1 MNPPAKA
8 HRPIDVLRNLPQNL
22 EAEKSFLGSVLL
34 DNSVLDRE
42 ILTPEDFHLSFNRQV
57 YETMLEMWE
66 DRIGIDPV
74 TLAARMEKSE
84 IDLEG
89 GRREYI
95 DDLSWIVPT
104 AANARHYARILRE
117 VALSRRAIFDADKL
131 NRAANSGVPEDIAR
145 VYGELAKREDPNE
158 SGFPVIRPSIVFSKI
173 LPPPVYV
180 LPSLRPRTV
189 GLVVAQESTGK
200 SFLAL
205 EIGLAKATGHDM
217 TGIGVPGPGS
227 VVYFSKED
235 PEEIIEERLQSI
247 APFIPN
253 EGIAR
258 ADGLE
263 IVSLYGKLATLAS
276 EKSVVNEKLIRHI
289 IKTGSGKDLLIFDT
303 LRKLHDL
310 EENSSGEMKV
320 LLEIFDRIALETGA
334 AVLLIH
340 HTNKSANLNGQQ
352 GDQSSARGSNAIV
365 GNTRW
370 SLHLETVKDDSG
382 KKRIKVSIPRA
393 SYGPEGGEWWLE
405 RTDGGVLMASDSI
418 VAGTPQRSMKRP
430 TLTRLKGGKDNE
442 EGANGY
448 RLRYP
453 EGGGGNGVTDDD
465 WG

>member
-1 MNPPAKA
+1 MTAPAV
-8 HRPIDVLRNLPQNL
+8 RRPVEVLRDPPIDIENEKCLIWCLLRKPDLLREDSLSFSVGDFHFPPHQRLVRVIVDLDRDGIVPDPGMVRNRL
-22 EAEKSFLGSVLL
+22 EDPFDRAYLDAFIDEMWAHPSNAKFYAEK
-34 DNSVLDRE
+34 
-42 ILTPEDFHLSFNRQV
+42 
-57 YETMLEMWE
+57 
-66 DRIGIDPV
+66 
-74 TLAARMEKSE
+74 
-84 IDLEG
+84 
-89 GRREYI
+89 
-95 DDLSWIVPT
+95 
-104 AANARHYARILRE
+104 LRE

-145 VYGELAKREDPNE
+145 VRAEIGKREDPE
-158 SGFPVIRPSIVFSKI
+158 EARFTVIKPSIAFSKI

-189 GLVVAQESTGK
+189 GLIVAQEGAGK

-205 EIGLAKATGHDM
+205 EISLAKATGHDM
-217 TGIGVPGPGS
+217 TGIGIAGPGN
-227 VVYFSKED
+227 VIYFSKED
-235 PEEIIEERLQSI
+235 PPEIIEERLQSI

-253 EGIAR
+253 EGMAR

-263 IVSLYGKLATLAS
+263 IISLYGKPATLAS
-276 EKSVVNEKLIRHI
+276 EKLMVNEKLIRQI

-382 KKRIKVSIPRA
+382 EKRIKVSIPRA

-405 RTDGGVLMASDSI
+405 RTDGGVLMASDSTI
-418 VAGTPQRSMKRP
+418 AGTPQRSMKKP
-430 TLTRLKGGKDNE
+430 TLKSLKGGKE
-442 EGANGY
+442 EEDISGY
-448 RLRYP
+448 QDP
-453 EGGGGNGVTDDD
+453 FEGIIPTF
-465 WG
+465 

>member
-1 MNPPAKA
+1 MTAPTVR
-8 HRPIDVLRNLPQNL
+8 RPVEVLRNLPQNL
-22 EAEKSFLGSVLL
+22 EAEKSFLSSVVL

-42 ILTPEDFHLSFNRQV
+42 ILTPEDFHLQFHRQI
-57 YETMLEMWE
+57 YETMLGMWE
-66 DRIGIDPV
+66 ERISIDPV
-74 TLAARMEKSE
+74 TLADRMEKSK
-84 IDLEG
+84 IDLGG
-89 GRREYI
+89 GRREF
-95 DDLSWIVPT
+95 LEELPWIAIT
-104 AANARHYARILRE
+104 AANARHYAQILRE
-117 VALSRRAIFDADKL
+117 KSKSRRAIFDADKL
-131 NRAANSGVPEDIAR
+131 TRAANSGFPEDIDR
-145 VYGELAKREDPNE
+145 VYGELSKREDPDE
-158 SGFPVIRPSIVFSKI
+158 AEFPVIRPSVAFSKV

-189 GLVVAQESTGK
+189 GLIVAQESTGK

-205 EIGLAKATGHDM
+205 EIGLALASGCDL
-217 TGIGVPGPGS
+217 TGIGITGPGNG

-235 PEEIIEERLQSI
+235 PPEIIEERLQSI

-253 EGIAR
+253 EGKAG

-263 IVSLYGKLATLAS
+263 IVSLYGRPATLVS
-276 EKSVVNEKLIRHI
+276 EKSVVNEKLVRKI

-334 AVLLIH
+334 AVLLVH

-382 KKRIKVSIPRA
+382 EKRIRVTIPRA
-393 SYGPEGGEWWLE
+393 SYGPEGGEWWLK
-405 RTDGGVLMASDSI
+405 RTDGGVLVASEPI
-418 VAGTPQRSMKRP
+418 IAGTPQKSTKKP
-430 TLTRLKGGKDNE
+430 TLKSLKGGKEIEYVEAED
-442 EGANGY
+442 
-448 RLRYP
+448 LF
-453 EGGGGNGVTDDD
+453 
-465 WG
+465 

>member
-1 MNPPAKA
+1 MSSAPDPCYPADLLKRLTIDATSEKCLIWCLLRKPDLLRDDSLSFSVRDFHFPP
-8 HRPIDVLRNLPQNL
+8 HQRIVRVIVD
-22 EAEKSFLGSVLL
+22 
-34 DNSVLDRE
+34 LDR
-42 ILTPEDFHLSFNRQV
+42 D
-57 YETMLEMWE
+57 
-66 DRIGIDPV
+66 G
-74 TLAARMEKSE
+74 
-84 IDLEG
+84 
-89 GRREYI
+89 
-95 DDLSWIVPT
+95 IVPDPGMVRNRLEDPSDRDYLD
-104 AANARHYARILRE
+104 ALINDMWACPSNAKFYTEKLRE
-117 VALSRRAIFDADKL
+117 VAARRRAIFDADKL
-131 NRAANSGVPEDIAR
+131 TRAANSGVPEDIAR
-145 VYGELAKREDPNE
+145 IYGELSRREAPDE
-158 SGFPVIRPSIVFSKI
+158 AEFLVIRPSIAFSKI
-173 LPPPVYV
+173 LPPPIYV

-189 GLVVAQESTGK
+189 GLIVAQEGVGK

-205 EIGLAKATGHDM
+205 EIGLAKASGCDL
-217 TGIGVPGPGS
+217 TGIGITGPGNG

-235 PEEIIEERLQSI
+235 PPEIIEERLQSI
-247 APFIPN
+247 SPFIPN

-263 IVSLYGKLATLAS
+263 IISLYGKPATLAS
-276 EKSVVNEKLIRHI
+276 EKSTVNEKLVRQI

-382 KKRIKVSIPRA
+382 EKRIKVSIPRA

-405 RTDGGVLMASDSI
+405 RTAGGVL
-418 VAGTPQRSMKRP
+418 VAGTPP
-430 TLTRLKGGKDNE
+430 PGK
-442 EGANGY
+442 
-448 RLRYP
+448 
-453 EGGGGNGVTDDD
+453 EGGGKPKKSPRVRTLALVTKAEGGSHYEQD
-465 WG
+465 

>member
-1 MNPPAKA
+1 MSPPAKST
-8 HRPIDVLRNLPQNL
+8 RSIDVLRDLPIDIDNEKNLISCLFQRPDLLRDESLSFSVGDFHFAPHCRIAQAMVDLDAEGIVPDPGMIANRL
-22 EAEKSFLGSVLL
+22 TDQSDRDYLLDLADNMWTSPSNARYYAEKL
-34 DNSVLDRE
+34 RE
-42 ILTPEDFHLSFNRQV
+42 
-57 YETMLEMWE
+57 
-66 DRIGIDPV
+66 
-74 TLAARMEKSE
+74 LAAR
-84 IDLEG
+84 
-89 GRREYI
+89 
-95 DDLSWIVPT
+95 
-104 AANARHYARILRE
+104 
-117 VALSRRAIFDADKL
+117 RRAIFDADKL

-145 VYGELAKREDPNE
+145 VYGELAKRKDPNE

-205 EIGLAKATGHDM
+205 EISLAKATGHDM
-217 TGIGVPGPGS
+217 TGIGVTGPGS

-235 PEEIIEERLQSI
+235 PPEIIEERLQSLM
-247 APFIPN
+247 PFI
-253 EGIAR
+253 ESDEALTK

-263 IVSLYGKLATLAS
+263 IVSLYGKPATLAS
-276 EKSVVNEKLIRHI
+276 EKSVVNEKLIRQI
-289 IKTGSGKDLLIFDT
+289 VKTGSGKDLLIFDT

-320 LLEIFDRIALETGA
+320 LLEIFDRIALGTGA

-405 RTDGGVLMASDSI
+405 RTEGGVLVASDSI
-418 VAGTPQRSMKRP
+418 IAGTPQRSTKKP
-430 TLTRLKGGKDNE
+430 PLTRLKGGKDNG

-448 RLRYP
+448 RLKYP
-453 EGGGGNGVTDDD
+453 EGGGENGVTDDD

>member
-1 MNPPAKA
+1 MSAPAVR
-8 HRPIDVLRNLPQNL
+8 RPVKTLRDLPQNI
-22 EAEKSFLGSVLL
+22 EAEKSFLSSILL

-42 ILTPEDFHLSFNRQV
+42 DLTPEDFLLQFHRQI
-57 YETMLEMWE
+57 YEIMLEMWE
-66 DRIGIDPV
+66 ERIGIDPV
-74 TLAARMEKSE
+74 TLTARMEKAG
-84 IDLEG
+84 IDLGG
-89 GRREYI
+89 GRREYL
-95 DDLSWIVPT
+95 DDLSWIVPHS
-104 AANARHYARILRE
+104 ANAKHYAQILKE

-145 VYGELAKREDPNE
+145 VYGELTKREDPDGAE
-158 SGFPVIRPSIVFSKI
+158 FSVILPSVVFSKI

-189 GLVVAQESTGK
+189 GLIVAQEGAGK

-205 EIGLAKATGHDM
+205 EIGIAKATGYDM
-217 TGIGVPGPGS
+217 TGIGVTGPGT

-235 PEEIIEERLQSI
+235 PPEIIEERLQAIGPLICSDE
-247 APFIPN
+247 AF
-253 EGIAR
+253 GR

-263 IVSLYGKLATLAS
+263 IVSLYGKPATLAS
-276 EKSVVNEKLIRHI
+276 EKLTVNEKLIRQI

-340 HTNKSANLNGQQ
+340 HTNKSANLNSSQ
-352 GDQSSARGSNAIV
+352 GNQSSARGSNAIV

-370 SLHLETVKDDSG
+370 SLHLEKVIEESG
-382 KKRIKVSIPRA
+382 EKKIRVTIPRA

-405 RTDGGVLMASDSI
+405 RKAGGVL
-418 VAGTPQRSMKRP
+418 VAGTPP
-430 TLTRLKGGKDNE
+430 PGK
-442 EGANGY
+442 
-448 RLRYP
+448 
-453 EGGGGNGVTDDD
+453 EGGEKPKRSSPGRTTLAIVTTAEGGSHYEQD
-465 WG
+465 